1 MIPIEKE
8 KKTLF
13 HGSIKILLRTHISL
27 GRRFQRNHLSSI
39 LVPAYPVNFDLGNK
53 MPAGAALPILL
64 SLPRMV
70 YGFEKA
76 DSGFALHVFA
86 LQSDFQGHVDSG

>member
-1 MIPIEKE
+1 MIPIGKE
-8 KKTLF
+8 KKNLF
-13 HGSIKILLRTHISL
+13 NGSIKILLRTHISL

-76 DSGFALHVFA
+76 NSGYIFA